1 MVMASDKKKNEI
13 YNSLKNKKNIPVSLL
28 NKKKKLK
35 VFSIQQ

>member
-1 MVMASDKKKNEI
+1 MVMASDKKKTRI

-28 NKKKKLK
+28 NKKKLK